1 MALRERVVAAAPS
14 RNAALVLGGLVLAL
28 VVLTVLVAAGSFTR
42 VDQFSVTHLM
52 PWLEPGL
59 RGPGGS
65 AGYYRPFALHTTTW
79 AKLFDL
85 WTYPCSLLISSLVV
99 IWAAVVL
106 WRRYGPVVALAP
118 AAAWVIGNGIEV
130 IGKGTI
136 TRPALYGHINGVP
149 VHVTAFD
156 DSFPSGHMLRGVI
169 VAFAIGLVF
178 TRSWK
183 WAAVWAAFVG
193 PLLVLQSAHT
203 ITDVIGGALV
213 GLILLVLMLSVVRS
227 ESRVER

>member
-1 MALRERVVAAAPS
+1 
-14 RNAALVLGGLVLAL
+14 
-28 VVLTVLVAAGSFTR
+28 
-42 VDQFSVTHLM
+42 
-52 PWLEPGL
+52 
-59 RGPGGS
+59 
-65 AGYYRPFALHTTTW
+65 
-79 AKLFDL
+79 
-85 WTYPCSLLISSLVV
+85 
-99 IWAAVVL
+99 
-106 WRRYGPVVALAP
+106 
-118 AAAWVIGNGIEV
+118 
-130 IGKGTI
+130 
-136 TRPALYGHINGVP
+136 
-149 VHVTAFD
+149 
-156 DSFPSGHMLRGVI
+156 MLRGVI